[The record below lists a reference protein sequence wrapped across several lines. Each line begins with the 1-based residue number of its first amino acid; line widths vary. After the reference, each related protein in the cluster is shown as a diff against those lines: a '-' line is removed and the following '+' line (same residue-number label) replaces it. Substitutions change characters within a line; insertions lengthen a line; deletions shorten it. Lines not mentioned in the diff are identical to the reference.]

1 MQTTAQLELDLVIAA
16 ASPLT
21 RQESD
26 RVGLSLRAVVAW
38 VCEPTAAR
46 VKETVPAWFAAMK
59 RRAMALAKAVRDA
72 CLSLAF

>member
-1 MQTTAQLELDLVIAA
+1 MQTTAQLELELVITS

-26 RVGLSLRAVVAW
+26 RVGMSLRAVIAW

-46 VKETVPAWFAAMK
+46 VKETVPEWFKAMK
-59 RRAMALAKAVRDA
+59 RRAMALAKAIRTA
-72 CLSLAF
+72 CINLF

>member
-26 RVGLSLRAVVAW
+26 RVGRSLKAVVAW

-46 VKETVPAWFAAMK
+46 IKQTVPAWFTAMK
-59 RRAMALAKAVRDA
+59 RRAIALAQAIRYA
-72 CLSLAF
+72 CLNLF